1 MTEEHGVQVEAE
13 GEEGEE
19 ERRGEGRRK
28 RRINPLNLQPT
39 DAVNVC
45 YV

>member
-1 MTEEHGVQVEAE
+1 MTEEHGVQVEA
-13 GEEGEE
+13 EGEE